1 MLPWNGADWLGFKGT
16 NLEAVV
22 DLGEVKSINRVA
34 LDALIDEGSWIH
46 FPKAVEIF
54 ISDDGNQFKS
64 IFRNENPD
72 AKSRTIKLP
81 IGRQQARFVKVVAE
95 NAGLIPDGKPGA
107 GNPAWLF
114 VDEIVV
120 E

>member
-1 MLPWNGADWLGFKGT
+1 MLFRS
-16 NLEAVV
+16 VV

-46 FPKAVEIF
+46 FPKAVEVL
-54 ISDDGNQFKS
+54 ISEDGNQYKS
-64 IFRNENPD
+64 ILRNENPD

-95 NAGLIPDGKPGA
+95 NAGVIPDGKPGA